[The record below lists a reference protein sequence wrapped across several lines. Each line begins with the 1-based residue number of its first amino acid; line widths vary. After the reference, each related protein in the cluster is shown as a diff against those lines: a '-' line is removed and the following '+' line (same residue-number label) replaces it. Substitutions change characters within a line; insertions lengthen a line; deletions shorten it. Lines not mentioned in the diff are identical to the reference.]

1 MSSKAKAAGIIL
13 SGTLAVAAVP
23 GAQVAL
29 AYGEGQDA
37 SDAPSN
43 AGVSASDEASS
54 MQLTRHVMLD
64 NVEGVFAWNQEVDV
78 VNATL
83 SRMLYEGSRYLCEG
97 ETPQGLAENSSG
109 VIENIE
115 VKGDVANSFV
125 ANVAEFNKKAPITKI
140 LGCTCKGNPANGRAS
155 ANAEVAGFML
165 KALVE
170 QAQPLEGVNAITF
183 VAQDGYEVTLPYK
196 YVMQRYSIIVSQVN
210 GEDAIDAIGCSNQL
224 WLGSTSARA
233 FARNIVAIEFSIQD
247 EDPAVPQT
255 PNLNQP
261 NVGVQAGESLS

>member
-1 MSSKAKAAGIIL
+1 MSNKTKAASIIL

-23 GAQVAL
+23 GVQVAL
-29 AYGEGQDA
+29 AADADLGAAGATGAGAAA
-37 SDAPSN
+37 SDQA
-43 AGVSASDEASS
+43 ASA
-54 MQLTRHVMLD
+54 QLTRHVLLD
-64 NVEGVFAWNQEVDV
+64 NVEGVFAWNQGVDV

-97 ETPQGLAENSSG
+97 EVPEAAGDASTG
-109 VIENIE
+109 VIENIA
-115 VKGDVANSFV
+115 VKGDVANSFI
-125 ANVAEFNKKAPITKI
+125 ANVAEFNEKAPLTKI
-140 LGCTCKGNPANGRAS
+140 LGCTCKGNPANGRSS
-155 ANAEVAGFML
+155 ANAEVSGFML

-183 VAQDGYEVTLPYK
+183 VAADGYEVTLPYK

-233 FARNIVAIEFSIQD
+233 FARDIVAIEFSIQD
-247 EDPAVPQT
+247 EDPAVPQA

-261 NVGVQAGESLS
+261 NVGVQASESLL